1 MSPLRQLLLQLAAML
16 VLLAGAFLCV
26 LGAST
31 ARLWWLLPGMPLIVA
46 ALALLGYVVIR
57 RNAQR

>member
-1 MSPLRQLLLQLAAML
+1 ML

-31 ARLWWLLPGMPLIVA
+31 SRWILLAPGLPLVA
-46 ALALLGYVVIR
+46 AAIALLAFVVIR
-57 RNAQR
+57 RNAGRP